1 MDDVTKTVISC
12 GQIMLS
18 GKWIDNEPPSKKVI
32 SHVVL
37 ELRKLSLAKNVDM
50 NAVYR
55 DLVQKFHGGQVCA
68 KNNAD
73 GRGTRLQGSRP
84 DLVIFDDIDGNK

>member
-12 GQIMLS
+12 GQIILS
-18 GKWIDNEPPSKKVI
+18 GRWVDNTPPSKDVI
-32 SHVVL
+32 MYVVL
-37 ELRKLSLAKNVDM
+37 ELKKLSISRAVDM
-50 NAVYR
+50 DVVYK

-68 KNNAD
+68 KNNED

-84 DLVIFDDIDGNK
+84 DILIFDDIDENK